1 MSSQPSCISNRYKKL
16 IQGIFLPSKQHVQK
30 TCHVKEKLDAVRV
43 STASRNT
50 HGYLPKCLRNSKMMD
65 ISLIVFVCLMVF
77 NTTFNNSLAISR
89 RSVLL
94 VGETA
99 GPKENHWPVASHWQ
113 TWSHNVVHLALI
125 KIWTHI
131 ISDDRH

>member
-65 ISLIVFVCLMVF
+65 ISWWGKPQDPKK
-77 NTTFNNSLAISR
+77 TTDLSQVTDKLD
-89 RSVLL
+89 
-94 VGETA
+94 
-99 GPKENHWPVASHWQ
+99 
-113 TWSHNVVHLALI
+113 
-125 KIWTHI
+125 HI
-131 ISDDRH
+131 MLYTSP